1 MTRAAYL
8 RVYLPETRLPETL
21 IHVAEGTGIN
31 GRVMRTGE
39 FGLTVESPRDDAFVL
54 EHAGRRYVCPRFP
67 RLRMLEGLMAFRNA
81 YQGPTAS
88 LLVPQATADR
98 AARELERL
106 HHLAPG
112 VRSHILTSPF
122 FVPLRWFSLFEA
134 SERMLVEE
142 GDVLTIRY
150 RTPLRDALARVRRS
164 ATVLEEAG
172 FDDSIVEQVGDLQK
186 WLEQFPQSSVIELDY
201 GGVASLFTRAELAID
216 ESAADIAASLDA
228 LEEGDYEE
236 AGEHYGFAASRWAHA
251 QSLAYAN

>member
-1 MTRAAYL
+1 MARAAYL
-8 RVYLPETRLPETL
+8 RVYLPEARVPEPL
-21 IHVAEGTGIN
+21 VHVANGATPV
-31 GRVMRTGE
+31 GRVMRRGE
-39 FGLTVESPRDDAFVL
+39 YGLSDESPRDDAFVL

-98 AARELERL
+98 AARELERIQ
-106 HHLAPG
+106 HRVPG
-112 VRSHILTSPF
+112 ARSHILTSPF
-122 FVPLRWFSLFEA
+122 FVPLRWFSLFDPA
-134 SERMLVEE
+134 ERMLVDEA
-142 GDVLTIRY
+142 DVLTIRY
-150 RTPLRDALARVRRS
+150 RTPMRDGLRRIRRS
-164 ATVLEEAG
+164 VTVLEEAG
-172 FDDSIVEQVGDLQK
+172 FDEAIVEQVVDLQE
-186 WLEQFPQSSVIELDY
+186 WLEPFPIDAVVELDY
-201 GGVASLFTRAELAID
+201 GGVASYFTRAELAID